1 MAVVWTVSTLK
12 DYSVRIHTL
21 ILSTWLPYYRI
32 VTIKTLHHYQSPS
45 HNFSFT
51 NLYETTLWDFVQ
63 TLIRYE
69 WYLWPLHNN
78 LSSFTHLNLN
88 QFAEKMSLKLHSV
101 HTTFS
106 NHFLTSILNT
116 VTWLNQVHWLDC
128 VWNRISRKKANK
140 TIERTQ
146 VFYRK
151 TI

>member
-32 VTIKTLHHYQSPS
+32 VTIKTLFTPLPIPLT
-45 HNFSFT
+45 FT

-69 WYLWPLHNN
+69 WYLWPIHNN
-78 LSSFTHLNLN
+78 LSSFTHLYLN